1 MCLGDTLLQLFCLF
15 CYYYYYY
22 YYYYYTIY
30 MRTCKDVELAVRL
43 VRLPIELDVTPSG
56 LAYGYNPKR
65 QAAGSSDMLVI
76 V

>member
-1 MCLGDTLLQLFCLF
+1 
-15 CYYYYYY
+15 
-22 YYYYYTIY
+22 